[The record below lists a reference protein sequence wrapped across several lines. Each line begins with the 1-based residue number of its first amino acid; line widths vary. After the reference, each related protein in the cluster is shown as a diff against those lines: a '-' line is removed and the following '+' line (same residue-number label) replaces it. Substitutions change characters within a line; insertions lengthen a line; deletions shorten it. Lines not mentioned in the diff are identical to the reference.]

1 MHRTKFAFLGPL
13 YAGPPSIESQRFSP
27 ALTWK
32 RRSPLADYWNY
43 ELLALGEYT
52 LSAGRLTVAVAFAL
66 AGLIISRIAAWLA
79 YRWLDRRFDLSAGA
93 DRAALRAVKVVIVL
107 IGFYLAVDQ
116 LGFGR
121 FSFGQIQD
129 SELTVSG
136 VFLALIIVWVT
147 WNVSQ
152 VAAELAVQWIAEL
165 GISRSLTTLITNLTR
180 ALVIFIGFYIA
191 ASSLGFDLNVVLLPL
206 SALGLGLGFGMQ
218 RIAENFVSGVI
229 LLGERPVKD
238 GDVISISGVTG
249 VVESIGLRSTVIRTF
264 GGTEVIMPNSE
275 LITNHFDNWTLTN
288 TRVRGDAN
296 VGVAYGSNPE
306 QVMEILMG
314 EMEAHADVLEDPGPR
329 VFFREFGDSALNF
342 RVIYWVEAPAKRL
355 STLTDLLC
363 AWYQRFAEA
372 GIEIPFPQHDVHIR
386 SGALPAPP
394 DPER

>member
-1 MHRTKFAFLGPL
+1 MA
-13 YAGPPSIESQRFSP
+13 E
-27 ALTWK
+27 
-32 RRSPLADYWNY
+32 YWNF
-43 ELLALGEYT
+43 ELLSLGDYT
-52 LSAGRLTVAVAFAL
+52 LSAGRLTAAAAFAL
-66 AGLIISRIAAWLA
+66 AGLIVSRIAAWLA
-79 YRWLDRRFDLSAGA
+79 YRWLHRRWDLSAGA
-93 DRAALRAVKVVIVL
+93 DRAALRAVKVAIVL
-107 IGFYLAVDQ
+107 IGFYLAVEQ
-116 LGFGR
+116 LGVGR
-121 FSFGQIQD
+121 FSLGQIQE

-136 VFLALIIVWVT
+136 IFLALIIVWVT
-147 WNVSQ
+147 WNVSH
-152 VAAELAVQWIAEL
+152 VAAELVQQWITDL
-165 GISRSLTTLITNLTR
+165 DLSRSLATLITNLTR
-180 ALVIFIGFYIA
+180 AIVIFIGFYIA

-249 VVESIGLRSTVIRTF
+249 IVESIGLRSTVIRTF
-264 GGTEVIMPNSE
+264 AGTEVIMPNSE

-288 TRVRGDAN
+288 TRVRGDAT
-296 VGVAYGSNPE
+296 VGVAYGSDPE
-306 QVMEILMG
+306 QVMDILMT
-314 EMEAHADVLEDPGPR
+314 EMLAHADVLEEPGPR

-372 GIEIPFPQHDVHIR
+372 GIEIPFPQHDIHIR